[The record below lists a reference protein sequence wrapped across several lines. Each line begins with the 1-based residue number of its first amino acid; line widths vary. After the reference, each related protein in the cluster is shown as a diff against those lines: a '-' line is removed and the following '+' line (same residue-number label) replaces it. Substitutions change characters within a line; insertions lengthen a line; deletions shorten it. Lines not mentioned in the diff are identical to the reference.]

1 MADPSFSRQRAD
13 DGSRPSLA
21 GISVAQL
28 GLYVTLVSLT
38 MLFGASIIAYLVT
51 RSQNELWHARPLPP
65 LPWGLAASSA
75 LLVGVSVSMRWG
87 IAALKRNAFTTLE
100 RALWISG
107 ALAVGF
113 LLAQIQNWR
122 SLLAAAVPVDVQP
135 LYVFTVY
142 ALTALHALHV
152 LAGFIPLGLVIARA
166 HGRQYSS
173 SRTEGVRLCAQCWD
187 YLLVVWFVL
196 LFVVMT

>member
-1 MADPSFSRQRAD
+1 VADPSFSRQRAD

-87 IAALKRNAFTTLE
+87 SAALKRNAFTTLE
-100 RALWISG
+100 RAL
-107 ALAVGF
+107 
-113 LLAQIQNWR
+113 
-122 SLLAAAVPVDVQP
+122 
-135 LYVFTVY
+135 
-142 ALTALHALHV
+142 
-152 LAGFIPLGLVIARA
+152 
-166 HGRQYSS
+166 
-173 SRTEGVRLCAQCWD
+173 
-187 YLLVVWFVL
+187 
-196 LFVVMT
+196 